1 MKKNNKIVADTT
13 VVRMSYDTYIQLKHL
28 IEKDIQKLEDE
39 YHTAC
44 RFIPN
49 EPYVH
54 GKPSGIDKAHKVWSE
69 VYAKMKRMLEEL
81 HVAAGAT
88 YKDHPN
94 KEIREFWGLK
104 D

>member
-1 MKKNNKIVADTT
+1 MKKNNKKVDDT
-13 VVRMSYDTYIQLKHL
+13 VVRMSYDTYIQLRHL
-28 IEKDIQKLEDE
+28 IEQDINKWEKEFQ
-39 YHTAC
+39 TAC

-54 GKPSGIDKAHKVWSE
+54 GKPSGVEKAHKIYTE

-94 KEIREFWGLK
+94 KEMREFWGLK

>member
-1 MKKNNKIVADTT
+1 MKKNNKKVADT
-13 VVRMSYDTYIQLKHL
+13 VVRMSYDTYIQLKYL
-28 IEKDIQKLEDE
+28 IEKDIQKWEGE
-39 YHTAC
+39 FHTAG
-44 RFIPN
+44 RFIPD
-49 EPYVH
+49 EPYIY
-54 GKPSGIDKAHKVWSE
+54 GKPSGIDKAHKIWSE

-94 KEIREFWGLK
+94 KETREFWGLK